1 MSASSRRA
9 RLDLN
14 TADSADLA
22 QLPGLTPE
30 LAALVVAHRPFAK
43 TKELLRVPG
52 VSLALFEAL
61 ESQVRVS
68 RATKPPAAPKP
79 ARPRKKAAT
88 PPPSFEANPATAAPP
103 VGHGVSRAHRA
114 HALLVHRLGWLEA
127 RPLRPHPNRQALIT
141 TPWPGHDSVA
151 ARFREA
157 DAGVLARERLRVV
170 EHPEAIVISEVQR
183 AERALASLTPTAL
196 VVARV
201 ERALFESYLGPR
213 VIFAL
218 FSVTVLAVLLAM
230 FSGQVRLGLPPA
242 TPVPGAAMP
251 DMAQT
256 AAALATQV
264 NVAVQATQLALAQ
277 TVPPTAAPA
286 TVAPASPTPTPSPIV
301 PATFTAP
308 PPSPTPTSVL
318 DTVGAPLFNEDFSAP
333 NRWIVGETSLG
344 LVFISGQALT
354 VRTQSP
360 GNVVW
365 SLSRYRAEN
374 LYVQATM
381 RFGRCQPSDYGGLI
395 VRGRTDADLYLI
407 GLTCDGRYRVLR
419 LVDGRVVEILADFTP
434 APGVATGDNASNQIA
449 AKVQGGRIE
458 LFFNGLFAA
467 TVEGINPREGIVGVF
482 NRSGATPGLQTEF
495 TAIAAWSLP

>member
-1 MSASSRRA
+1 MTVPSRRA

-14 TADSADLA
+14 TADPADLA
-22 QLPGLTPE
+22 QLPGLTAE
-30 LAALVVAHRPFAK
+30 LAGLVVAHRPFAK

-52 VSLALFEAL
+52 ISLTLFETL
-61 ESQVRVS
+61 EPLVRAS
-68 RATKPPAAPKP
+68 RVKASAP
-79 ARPRKKAAT
+79 ARPARKKAETAPKT
-88 PPPSFEANPATAAPP
+88 KNARAKAAPP
-103 VGHGVSRAHRA
+103 PAPSRARRA
-114 HALLVHRLGWLEA
+114 HALLVQRLAWLDN
-127 RPLRPHPNRQALIT
+127 RPLRPHPNRLALVNAQL
-141 TPWPGHDSVA
+141 PPPRA
-151 ARFREA
+151 AEARFREA
-157 DAGVLARERLRVV
+157 DPAILARERLRVV
-170 EHPEAIVISEVQR
+170 EHPEAIIISEVQR
-183 AERALASLTPTAL
+183 PERALAPLTPTAL

-218 FSVTVLAVLLAM
+218 FSFTVLAVLVGV
-230 FSGQVRLGLPPA
+230 FSGQLRWGAPPA
-242 TPVPGAAMP
+242 SPAPVMVVSATAP
-251 DMAQT
+251 DLAQT
-256 AAALATQV
+256 TAALVTQV
-264 NVAVQATQLALAQ
+264 SVAVQATSLALAL
-277 TVPPTAAPA
+277 
-286 TVAPASPTPTPSPIV
+286 TP
-301 PATFTAP
+301 TAP
-308 PPSPTPTSVL
+308 PPSATPALATPTAEPTATPLPTETAPPPPPTPTSVL
-318 DTVGAPLFNEDFSAP
+318 DTVGAPLFIEDFSAP

-374 LYVQATM
+374 LYVQATL

-395 VRGRTDADLYLI
+395 VRARADADVYLI

-434 APGVATGDNASNQIA
+434 APGVATGANASNQMG

-458 LFFNGLFAA
+458 LFFNGQYAA
-467 TVEGINPREGIVGVF
+467 TVEGINPREGLVGVF

-495 TAIAAWSLP
+495 TNIAAWSLP